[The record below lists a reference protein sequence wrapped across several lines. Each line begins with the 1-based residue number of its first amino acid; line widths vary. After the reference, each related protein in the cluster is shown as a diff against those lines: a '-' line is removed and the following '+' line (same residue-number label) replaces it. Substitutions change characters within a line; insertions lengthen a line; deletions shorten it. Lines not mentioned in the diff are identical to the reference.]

1 MKVGSWTSL
10 SSALCGKEAVEE
22 IQKSAYVP
30 SSVAPL
36 GDQQMT
42 GNSAYFYE
50 RELVP
55 AIFDTWAPVVVDFA
69 PCNAGE
75 TILDLACGTG
85 AVTRVA
91 AQRVG
96 ITGEVVA
103 LDINGAML
111 AMARTSISNRKDLS
125 TGRLEWHEGDACTMP
140 FPDNSF
146 DVIYCAFGFHLF
158 SDRTASLREMHRV
171 LKVRGRMALSVWGH
185 IERSPG
191 FHVLAGALERHIS
204 AEASGKVRAAFG
216 LHDSAHLRT
225 MIDDVG
231 FQDIAVQTQVRNAR
245 FRSVEHFVQTCVG
258 GSRLNA
264 HLSRADHAARGR
276 FVGEIKKI
284 LLHHITPEGLTF
296 PIEAHIARAKK

>member
-42 GNSAYFYE
+42 GNPAYFYE

-75 TILDLACGTG
+75 TVLDLACGTG

-125 TGRLEWHEGDACTMP
+125 TVALNGTKGTRVLCR
-140 FPDNSF
+140 FL
-146 DVIYCAFGFHLF
+146 I
-158 SDRTASLREMHRV
+158 TASMSSIAPSDSTYSQTALHHCVRCIAF
-171 LKVRGRMALSVWGH
+171 LKFAVGWRF
-185 IERSPG
+185 PC
-191 FHVLAGALERHIS
+191 GAISSAVPDSMSSLERWKDTS
-204 AEASGKVRAAFG
+204 DLASIP
-216 LHDSAHLRT
+216 RT
-225 MIDDVG
+225 P
-231 FQDIAVQTQVRNAR
+231 
-245 FRSVEHFVQTCVG
+245 
-258 GSRLNA
+258 L
-264 HLSRADHAARGR
+264 
-276 FVGEIKKI
+276 
-284 LLHHITPEGLTF
+284 
-296 PIEAHIARAKK
+296 